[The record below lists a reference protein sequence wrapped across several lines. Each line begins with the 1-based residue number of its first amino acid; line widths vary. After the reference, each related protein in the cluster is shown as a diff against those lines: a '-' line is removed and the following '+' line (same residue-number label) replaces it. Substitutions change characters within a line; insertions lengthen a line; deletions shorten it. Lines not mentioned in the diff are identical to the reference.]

1 MNIHEIKQ
9 KRLSDR
15 RYLEE
20 DFLHFWS
27 GFTQIVFL
35 TVKALNK
42 LKRQGTI
49 KAKGLT
55 SG

>member
-15 RYLEE
+15 RYLEV

-35 TVKALNK
+35 TVRAFNK
-42 LKRQGTI
+42 LKRQGTL